1 MRRFAGEVV
10 TAMDCPYCASRLA
23 AQGTIWIVAGTA
35 RTAFFCYNEDCE
47 SYGKPIIF
55 KLMESD
61 NDQSGTVDK
70 GRI

>member
-1 MRRFAGEVV
+1 
-10 TAMDCPYCASRLA
+10 MDCPYCASRLA
-23 AQGTIWIVAGTA
+23 AQGNIWIVAGIA
-35 RTAFFCYNEDCE
+35 RVAALCYNEDCK

-61 NDQSGTVDK
+61 NDQSGTVDR